1 MKKIVL
7 RLSAFVLAATCSAA
21 FAYPPPYYFCN
32 KECSWTT
39 TKGTPEYKECME
51 ICLSTW
57 PA

>member
-7 RLSAFVLAATCSAA
+7 RLSAFILAATCSAA

-32 KECSWTT
+32 KECSWEAP
-39 TKGTPEYKECME
+39 KGSPEYKECMT
-51 ICLSTW
+51 ICMATW